1 MTQNRTLKTELE
13 DALKYGYV
21 VECKDRTVHLTV
33 EARDVFRNADDEID
47 CPLDVVLRKND
58 FSLQDLMSWNA
69 RIVRFVRFDEEGTEI
84 TLNSVSLNVNL

>member
-21 VECKDRTVHLTV
+21 VECKDKTVHLSV

-58 FSLQDLMSWNA
+58 YSLQDLMSWDA
-69 RIVRFVRFDEEGTEI
+69 REVRFIQFDDNHTEI
-84 TLNSVSLNVNL
+84 TLNSVCLNVNL